1 MNGAPRDSVALV
13 TGASR
18 GIGRAVALTL
28 GRHGCAVAVNCREQT
43 AAAEATAAAIRAAGG
58 RAMAFTADVRDFAAV
73 RAMVAAVTREL
84 GEPDILINNAGIV
97 RDKPLAFTTDEEW
110 NAVVDTNLKG
120 AFHGIKAVAKI
131 MARRKRGRIVNISSV
146 AGLTGDVLRAG
157 YAAAKS
163 GLIGLTKTAA
173 RELAASGVTVNAV
186 APGLVESDLLSDM
199 SAWSSCWSRN
209 PAPTSRAKSCA
220 STAAWPCATD
230 AVWNKTSVPR
240 KRSRFSVH
248 GSRLKKRM

>member
-199 SAWSSCWSRN
+199 SAARRKAMLARI
-209 PAPTSRAKSCA
+209 PLRRFGLPTEVADLVLMLVSEPGAYITGEILRVDGGLAMR
-220 STAAWPCATD
+220 D
-230 AVWNKTSVPR
+230 
-240 KRSRFSVH
+240 
-248 GSRLKKRM
+248 